1 MINDENL
8 KQVEDNEE
16 QLEEAKEELQ
26 EETLKESE
34 VNEDMEFEE
43 LKEDTNDMEDTND
56 IIEENVVDDLN
67 NKNEELKNENLRL
80 KDENT
85 KLKNELEALKD
96 RLLRINAEY
105 DNFRKRTDKE
115 KKLIYTD
122 ACEDILKHML
132 PVFDNLER
140 AIAAEGNAEDLKKGI
155 EITIK
160 QFNDAFEKLGVEEIP
175 TSGEFDPNYH
185 NAIMH
190 VEDDSFGKNQIVEV
204 FQKGF
209 KREDK
214 VLRFSLVKV
223 AN

>member
-8 KQVEDNEE
+8 KEIE
-16 QLEEAKEELQ
+16 KEELE
-26 EETLKESE
+26 EETLEESE

-43 LKEDTNDMEDTND
+43 LKEDTNDEMEES
-56 IIEENVVDDLN
+56 IIDKLRD
-67 NKNEELKNENLRL
+67 ENLKL
-80 KDENT
+80 KDENK
-85 KLKNELEALKD
+85 KLENELNALKD

-105 DNFRKRTDKE
+105 DNFRKRTEKE
-115 KKLIYTD
+115 KKSIYTD
-122 ACEDILKHML
+122 ACADVLKHML

-140 AIAAEGNAEDLKKGI
+140 AMTAEGNAEDLKKGI
-155 EITIK
+155 EITMK
-160 QFNDAFEKLGVEEIP
+160 QFQEALKKLDVEEIA
-175 TSGEFDPNYH
+175 SDGEFDPNYH

-190 VEDDSFGKNQIVEV
+190 IEDDSFGKNEIVEV

>member
-8 KQVEDNEE
+8 KEIE
-16 QLEEAKEELQ
+16 KEELE
-26 EETLKESE
+26 EETLEESE

-43 LKEDTNDMEDTND
+43 LKDNTNDEMEDS
-56 IIEENVVDDLN
+56 IVDN
-67 NKNEELKNENLRL
+67 L
-80 KDENT
+80 KDENL
-85 KLKNELEALKD
+85 KLKDENKKFENELDALKD
-96 RLLRINAEY
+96 RLVRINAEY
-105 DNFRKRTDKE
+105 DNFRKRTEKE
-115 KKLIYTD
+115 KKSIYTD
-122 ACEDILKHML
+122 ACADVLKHML

-140 AIAAEGNAEDLKKGI
+140 AMGAEGNAEDLKKGI

-160 QFNDAFEKLGVEEIP
+160 QFEEALKKLGVEEIAAD
-175 TSGEFDPNYH
+175 GEFDPNYH

-190 VEDDSFGKNQIVEV
+190 IEDDSFGKNEIVEV

>member
-8 KQVEDNEE
+8 KEVEDN
-16 QLEEAKEELQ
+16 KEELEEIKEELG

-43 LKEDTNDMEDTND
+43 LKEDTNDMVEDNT
-56 IIEENVVDDLN
+56 VDDLN
-67 NKNEELKNENLRL
+67 NKNIKLNDENLKL
-80 KDENT
+80 KDENV
-85 KLKNELEALKD
+85 KLKNELEALKN
-96 RLLRINAEY
+96 RLLRVNAEY
-105 DNFRKRTDKE
+105 DNFRKRTEKE
-115 KKLIYTD
+115 KKSIYTD
-122 ACEDILKHML
+122 ACADVLKHML

-140 AIAAEGNAEDLKKGI
+140 AVAADGNAEDLKKGI

-160 QFNDAFEKLGVEEIP
+160 QFGDAFKKLGVEEIP
-175 TSGEFDPNYH
+175 TDGEFDPNYH

-190 VEDDSFGKNQIVEV
+190 VEDDSFGKNQVVEV

>member
-8 KQVEDNEE
+8 KQVEENKEE
-16 QLEEAKEELQ
+16 LEEAKEENLKEEEAK

-43 LKEDTNDMEDTND
+43 LKEDDD
-56 IIEENVVDDLN
+56 IIEENIVDDLN
-67 NKNEELKNENLRL
+67 KENTKLKDENLKL

-96 RLLRINAEY
+96 RLLRISAEY

-122 ACEDILKHML
+122 ACADILKHML

-140 AIAAEGNAEDLKKGI
+140 AIVAEGNAEDLKKGI

-175 TSGEFDPNYH
+175 TDGEFDPNYH

-190 VEDDSFGKNQIVEV
+190 IEDDSFGKNQIVEV